1 MRIRSFIFLVVIALG
16 LFPVLILAALSLPKT
31 IERLEYAAELET
43 QARSHVGFAQLNAR
57 IRCLKKSLIRSAT
70 LPSALATIDDAANV
84 TTLAKVMKH
93 WFENDEQV
101 KGFMLIDKD
110 GVELLSIHRR
120 GGHFSPPHFTENH
133 KGHRFHSLSMETKE
147 DHVLVELVDH
157 TTDPFHRTKSDEYEL
172 IMSTPVVAE
181 NGETKGI
188 MLIRIDMSQ
197 FLKDF
202 MDSYWVTDDGSYLRG
217 CRVDNGTVKS
227 EVDKKPL
234 AYTFSGSDTQC
245 NAFQEFPGLEILET
259 PDPLILLGKNK
270 NKIAWMPLV
279 FNREQQAVMWVG
291 TIVDESAMEKWRMNM
306 IISVVVI
313 FTIMSLLVFISA
325 KWISARLEFLQKD
338 LLTGLHH
345 IINNE
350 RQVKFS
356 WNGPLEIKKLA
367 VDLTSLSRRYSE
379 ICDERN
385 DAEIS
390 LRESEDKFRSLTGS
404 ALDGIILMDHG
415 GNIAYWNE
423 AAATIFGF
431 SVEEAMGHPIHSLI
445 DPRREGEDLMVQP
458 LDQVASGKSFARTVE
473 LIAKNKSG
481 KDVFVELSL
490 SSTTIKGQWHAIWIV
505 RDITERKRAEEKARV
520 QRQQLQ
526 QADKMI
532 SLGLLVSGVAHEINN
547 PNSIALLNVPILRRA
562 WESAKPILDEFYE
575 ENGDFSIAGI
585 EYSSMRNQLPRIGM
599 ELEESAV
606 RIKQIVVELKD
617 YARQE
622 TSGQMVVVDI
632 NEVVRSAV
640 RLTSN
645 TIQKRTKHFV
655 TNYANES
662 LLVEANKQRLSQVVI
677 NLIQNSCEA
686 LETSAKSLTISTRYN
701 QSVDGVEIVITDEGA
716 GIAPEDLKQ
725 VTDPF
730 FTTKR
735 TMGGTGLGL
744 SVSAGIVKEHKGVM
758 NFSSE
763 LGVGTEVVLIFPAYH
778 DKNKE

>member
-1 MRIRSFIFLVVIALG
+1 MKIRSFIFLVVTALG

-31 IERLEYAAELET
+31 IERLEYASELET
-43 QARSHVGFAQLNAR
+43 QARSHVGLTQLNAR

-70 LPSALATIDDAANV
+70 LPSALATLEDSSKV
-84 TTLAKVMKH
+84 KTLSNVMKH
-93 WFENDEQV
+93 WFGNDDQV
-101 KGFMLIDKD
+101 KGFMLIDAE
-110 GVELLSIHRR
+110 GIELLSIHRHGNR
-120 GGHFSPPHFTENH
+120 FIKPDFSEVH
-133 KGHRFHSLSMETKE
+133 KGHQFLEDSLAVKE
-147 DHVLVELVDH
+147 DHVLVKLVDH
-157 TTDPFHRTKSDEYEL
+157 KTDPFHRTLSDEYEL
-172 IMSTPVVAE
+172 IMSTPVVTE
-181 NGETKGI
+181 GGITKGVI
-188 MLIRIDMSQ
+188 LLRIDMSL
-197 FLKDF
+197 FLQGF

-217 CRVDNGTVKS
+217 CRTKMKPIEFEFGGVDT
-227 EVDKKPL
+227 E
-234 AYTFSGSDTQC
+234 C
-245 NAFQEFPGLEILET
+245 NAFQEFPGLKIMET
-259 PDPLILLGKNK
+259 TDPLILAAKNK
-270 NKIAWMPLV
+270 DKIAWMPLV

-291 TIVDESAMEKWRMNM
+291 TLVDESAMKKWKVNM
-306 IISVVVI
+306 IISVLVI
-313 FTIMSLLVFISA
+313 FSIMSILVFISA
-325 KWISARLEFLQKD
+325 KWIAARFEFIQKD

-350 RQVKFS
+350 RQVTFD
-356 WNGPLEIKKLA
+356 WNAPLELKKLA
-367 VDLTSLSRRYSE
+367 VDLTGLSKRYSE
-379 ICDERN
+379 LCDARN

-431 SVEEAMGHPIHSLI
+431 SDKEAMGHPIHALI
-445 DPRREGEDLMVQP
+445 DPRREGEDLTVKP
-458 LDQVASGKSFARTVE
+458 LEQVESGSSFWRTVE
-473 LIAKNKSG
+473 LIARNKNG
-481 KDVFVELSL
+481 TDVYVELSL

-505 RDITERKRAEEKARV
+505 RDISGRKRVEEKART

-547 PNSIALLNVPILRRA
+547 PNSIALLNVPILARS
-562 WESAKPILDEFYE
+562 WESVKPILDDFYE

-585 EYSSMRNQLPRIGM
+585 EYSTMRNQIPRICM
-599 ELEESAV
+599 ELDESAV

-622 TSGQMVVVDI
+622 TSGQMEEVKINDVVK
-632 NEVVRSAV
+632 SAV

-645 TIQKRTKHFV
+645 TIQKRTRRFV
-655 TNYANES
+655 THYAKEE
-662 LLVEANKQRLSQVVI
+662 LMVQGNKQRLSQVVI
-677 NLIQNSCEA
+677 NLIQNSLEA
-686 LETSAKSLTISTRYN
+686 LEDSEKSLSISTRYN
-701 QSVDGVEIVITDEGA
+701 ETVDGVEIAISDEGT
-716 GIAPEDLKQ
+716 GIAPEDLQQ

-744 SVSAGIVKEHKGVM
+744 SVSAGIVKEHNGLM

-763 LGVGTEVVLIFPAYH
+763 IGVGTQVVIVFPAIH
-778 DKNKE
+778 NKE